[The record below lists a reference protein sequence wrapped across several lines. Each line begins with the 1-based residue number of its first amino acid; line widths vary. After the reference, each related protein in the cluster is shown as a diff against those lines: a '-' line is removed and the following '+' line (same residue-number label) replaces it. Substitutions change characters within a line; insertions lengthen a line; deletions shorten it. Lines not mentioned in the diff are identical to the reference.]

1 MQVVFLY
8 IIGAT
13 LLIHSIRAL
22 MAMGGWQWQQRFWML
37 RISELVQVFFVL
49 LALPVRSWFWLAS
62 GFALSRLMAVAELAV
77 ASWNSRRPPS
87 ILAPV
92 NLAAVI
98 AALCTAVTGYWGV
111 FAVAY
116 PLYWIAS
123 IWAGRRIVERV
134 MSNSGAGAKI

>member
-13 LLIHSIRAL
+13 LLIQSIRAL
-22 MAMGGWQWQQRFWML
+22 MAMGGWQWQRYWML

-49 LALPVRSWFWLAS
+49 LALPARSWFWLAS
-62 GFALSRLMAVAELAV
+62 GFALSRLMSVAELAV
-77 ASWNSRRPPS
+77 ASWNSRRPLS
-87 ILAPV
+87 LLAPV
-92 NLAAVI
+92 NLAAVL
-98 AALCTAVTGYWGV
+98 AALCTAATGYWGV
-111 FAVAY
+111 FAIAY

-123 IWAGRRIVERV
+123 LWAGRRIVERV